1 MRSCGTIVV
10 MLVILFATVASA
22 QSPDNAVWGVDER
35 NEVLRWNSALNGFEG
50 IPGSLKQVS
59 VGTDGEVWG
68 VDPESNVLRWTGS
81 QWQQVPGMKLKQLS
95 VRSGQ
100 EVWGVDADDHLF
112 RWNGSA
118 WQPTGITSAFV
129 SAGTDGTVWGISAP
143 ASGANAGIIQPIS
156 NWLNHQGGSPIE
168 GPGAPPVRL
177 VSVTDG
183 SRLWAI
189 DDLWHSYQWTAAGWQ
204 RIDGSQ
210 YLDVAQATNGELWT
224 VYRSGVVAF
233 RADPAAPP
241 RLMHLVGG
249 GILASPNPVLTQI
262 AVGAA
267 PSAGPALTADQQLI
281 VDTHNRERQNY
292 PGVGALQWSPELAQ
306 WAQEWAQSVANANV
320 MTHRQDQRG
329 NPFRPGEG
337 LGENIYGWNPAKT
350 GGDAVLSW
358 IAEKQWY
365 DYAQNTCAPGKVCGH
380 YTQVV
385 WKTSQYVGCG
395 NAKSANGTLYYVC
408 NYYPAGNNGGRPY

>member
-1 MRSCGTIVV
+1 MNISGLVV
-10 MLVILFATVASA
+10 AVVAVLFSTVASA
-22 QSPDNAVWGVDER
+22 QSPDNAVWGVTER

-50 IPGSLKQVS
+50 VPGSLKQVS
-59 VGTDGEVWG
+59 VGTDGAVWG
-68 VDPESNVLRWTGS
+68 IDPEGTVQRWTGS
-81 QWQQVPGMKLKQLS
+81 QWQQVPGMKLKQLA
-95 VRSGQ
+95 VRTSQ
-100 EVWGVDADDHLF
+100 EAWGVDADDHLF

-129 SAGTDGTVWGISAP
+129 SAGADGTVWGISAP

-156 NWLNHQGGSPIE
+156 DWLNHQGGGSPIE
-168 GPGAPPVRL
+168 VPGAPPVRL

-189 DDLWHSYQWTAAGWQ
+189 DDLWLLHQWTAAGWQ
-204 RIDGSQ
+204 RVDGQ
-210 YLDVAQATNGELWT
+210 YRDVAQAANGELWT
-224 VYRSGVVAF
+224 VYRSGIVTF
-233 RADPAAPP
+233 RSDPAAPP
-241 RLMHLVGG
+241 RQVQSVGAAYVANSAT
-249 GILASPNPVLTQI
+249 LLKQI

-267 PSAGPALTADQQLI
+267 PAAEPALTADQQLI
-281 VDTHNRERQNY
+281 VDTHNRERQTH
-292 PGVGALQWSPELAQ
+292 PGVGPLQWSPELAQ
-306 WAQEWAQSVANANV
+306 WAQAWAQSVAAANV

-365 DYAQNTCAPGKVCGH
+365 DYAQNTCAAGKVCGH
-380 YTQVV
+380 YTAVV
-385 WKTSQYVGCG
+385 WKNSQYVGCG
-395 NAKSANGTLYYVC
+395 NAMAANGTMYYVC
-408 NYYPAGNNGGRPY
+408 NYYPAGNSGGRPY